1 MSMSGARGA
10 PPRSYL
16 GDAMRVLAAI
26 LICSALL
33 GACAS
38 PPVTSKPDASV
49 FADARFAPAS
59 EPIRAADVFA
69 LSPEMK
75 AYLVG
80 GIEGRILARGRT
92 ELLVDALYKKSELKL
107 EYDSVMTRNAA
118 QAFAARSGNC
128 LSLVIMTAAFAKELG
143 IPVRF
148 QSVVTDELWGRN
160 GGIDFVID
168 HINLTLGQRI
178 GGARWAGPFTEAVT
192 IDFLPP
198 ADLRGQKEHV
208 LSEATVLAM
217 YMNNRAAET
226 LAQGRIDDAYWFARE
241 AIVQDPGFVRA
252 LNTLGVIYRRHG
264 DTSLAE
270 HTLRLAYAKQPDNP
284 QIVFN
289 LAQVL
294 ADEGRGAEAAALRT
308 RLTQLQ
314 PQAPFGDFDRG
325 RVALKNGDAKAAR
338 DFFLREVERSPYHAE
353 SHFWL
358 AVAYAK
364 LGEVPLAR
372 EQLELAMQS
381 STTRRDRD
389 IYAAK
394 LERFQAHTTRVTQ

>member
-1 MSMSGARGA
+1 MKI
-10 PPRSYL
+10 
-16 GDAMRVLAAI
+16 LAAI
-26 LICSALL
+26 LTCCGLL
-33 GACAS
+33 GACTTS
-38 PPVTSKPDASV
+38 PVATQPDASV
-49 FADARFAPAS
+49 FADARFAPPSAA
-59 EPIRAADVFA
+59 IRAADVFA

-75 AYLVG
+75 AYLAG
-80 GIEGRILARGRT
+80 GIEGRLLARGRT

-107 EYDSVMTRNAA
+107 DYDSVLTRNAA

-148 QSVVTDELWGRN
+148 QSVVTDELWGRG

-168 HINLTLGQRI
+168 HINITLGQRI
-178 GGARWAGPFTEAVT
+178 GGAHWAGPFTEAVT

-198 ADLRGQKEHV
+198 ADLRGQKQHV

-226 LAQGRIDDAYWFARE
+226 LAQGRVDDAYWFARE

-252 LNTLGVIYRRHG
+252 LNTLGVVYRRHG
-264 DTSLAE
+264 DPGLAE
-270 HTLRLAYAKQPDNP
+270 HALRAAYAKQPENP

-294 ADEGRGAEAAALRT
+294 ADQGRDGEAASLRT
-308 RLTQLQ
+308 RLAQLQ
-314 PQAPFGDFDRG
+314 PQAPFGYLDRG
-325 RVALKNGDAKAAR
+325 LAALRNGDAKAAR
-338 DFFLREVERSPYHAE
+338 DLFLREVDRAPYNAQTHY
-353 SHFWL
+353 WL

-372 EQLELAMQS
+372 EQLELAMQTS
-381 STTRRDRD
+381 ASRHDRD

-394 LERFQAHTTRVTQ
+394 LERYQAHLTHVTQ

>member
-1 MSMSGARGA
+1 MK
-10 PPRSYL
+10 
-16 GDAMRVLAAI
+16 VLAAI
-26 LICSALL
+26 LICCGLL
-33 GACAS
+33 GACTTS
-38 PPVTSKPDASV
+38 PVATQPDASI

-59 EPIRAADVFA
+59 QPIRAADVFA

-75 AYLVG
+75 AYLAG
-80 GIEGRILARGRT
+80 GIEGRMLVRGRT
-92 ELLVDALYKKSELKL
+92 ELLVEALYKKSELKL
-107 EYDSVMTRNAA
+107 DYDSVLTRNAA

-143 IPVRF
+143 IPVRY
-148 QSVVTDELWGRN
+148 QAVVTDELWGRN

-178 GGARWAGPFTEAVT
+178 GGAHWAGPFTEAVT

-198 ADLRGQKEHV
+198 ADLRGQKQHV

-226 LAQGRIDDAYWFARE
+226 LAQGRLDDAYWFARE

-264 DTSLAE
+264 DSTLAE
-270 HTLRLAYAKQPDNP
+270 RALRAAYAKQADNP

-294 ADEGRGAEAAALRT
+294 ADQGRDGEAAALKT
-308 RLTQLQ
+308 RLAQLQ
-314 PQAPFGDFDRG
+314 PQAPFGYLDRG
-325 RVALKNGDAKAAR
+325 LIALRNGDPKAAR
-338 DFFLREVERSPYHAE
+338 DHFLRELDRAPYSAQTHY
-353 SHFWL
+353 WL

-372 EQLELAMQS
+372 EQLELAMQTS
-381 STTRRDRD
+381 ESRQDRD

-394 LERFQAHTTRVTQ
+394 LERFQAHAAHVTQ

>member
-1 MSMSGARGA
+1 MK
-10 PPRSYL
+10 
-16 GDAMRVLAAI
+16 VLAAI
-26 LICSALL
+26 LICCGLL
-33 GACAS
+33 GACTTS
-38 PPVTSKPDASV
+38 PVATQPDASI

-59 EPIRAADVFA
+59 QPIRAADVFA

-75 AYLVG
+75 AYLAG

-92 ELLVDALYKKSELKL
+92 ELLVDALYKKGELKL
-107 EYDSVMTRNAA
+107 DYDSVLTRNAA

-143 IPVRF
+143 IPVRY
-148 QSVVTDELWGRN
+148 QTVVTDELWGRN
-160 GGIDFVID
+160 VGIDFVID

-178 GGARWAGPFTEAVT
+178 GGAHWAGPFTEAVT

-198 ADLRGQKEHV
+198 ADLRGQKQHV

-226 LAQGRIDDAYWFARE
+226 LAQGRLDDAYWFARE

-252 LNTLGVIYRRHG
+252 LNTLGVVYRRHG
-264 DTSLAE
+264 DSTLAE
-270 HTLRLAYAKQPDNP
+270 RALRAAYAKQADNP

-294 ADEGRGAEAAALRT
+294 ADQGRDSEAAALKT
-308 RLTQLQ
+308 RLAQLQ
-314 PQAPFGDFDRG
+314 PQAPFSYLDRG
-325 RVALKNGDAKAAR
+325 LAALRNGDAKAAR
-338 DFFLREVERSPYHAE
+338 DLLRREVDRAPYSAQTHY
-353 SHFWL
+353 WL
-358 AVAYAK
+358 AVAYAR

-372 EQLELAMQS
+372 EQLELAMQTS
-381 STTRRDRD
+381 ESRQDRD

-394 LERFQAHTTRVTQ
+394 LERFQAHATRVSQ